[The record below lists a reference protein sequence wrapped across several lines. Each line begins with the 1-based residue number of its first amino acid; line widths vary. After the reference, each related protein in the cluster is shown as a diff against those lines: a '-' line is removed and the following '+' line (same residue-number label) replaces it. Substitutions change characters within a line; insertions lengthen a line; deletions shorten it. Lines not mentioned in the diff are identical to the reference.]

1 MPTLTRRTGSGLM
14 LKEGDVIG
22 GSRTV
27 PSRITNTESDQ

>member
-1 MPTLTRRTGSGLM
+1 M